1 MLLSSGAGGREP
13 VARLFVWQI
22 CDSTWL
28 ALSSLC
34 FVDILGEYLLASSDL
49 SAFAGCLASLCCPPL
64 PLSACHC
71 LCHVACLAGLLPCV
85 LLIAD
90 PVVLVLVVLLVVA
103 VALVDFLALFTFI
116 LLLLVLLLLPPVW
129 AIFLS

>member
-22 CDSTWL
+22 CGSTWL

-49 SAFAGCLASLCCPPL
+49 SAFAGCLASLCCPVLPPL
-64 PLSACHC
+64 FAC

>member
-1 MLLSSGAGGREP
+1 MLLSSGTGGREP

-22 CDSTWL
+22 CSSTWL

-49 SAFAGCLASLCCPPL
+49 SAFAGCLASLCCSL
-64 PLSACHC
+64 SPLSAC